1 MGWVEAIVLGLVQG
15 LTEFLPISSTAHLLL
30 ASRVFGW
37 GDPGAAFTAV
47 IQIGT
52 TIAVLIYFR
61 ADIINIVRTWVRS
74 LYQPEFRG
82 QAAAREGWYI
92 IIGTI
97 PIGIFGFVFRNSIE
111 TGARDLRIIAA
122 AMIGVGVILEVADR
136 VGRRAK
142 EIEDLNVRDGL
153 LYGIAQACALVPG
166 VSRSG
171 ATISGGLFLGYTR
184 MAALRYSF
192 LLSIPAVLASGAFE
206 ARKIGTAGNEVS
218 WGPTLLST
226 VIAFAVGYASIAWLL
241 RYVATNSFRW
251 FVVYRIVVGLAI
263 IGFLIGGV
271 SPKG

>member
-1 MGWVEAIVLGLVQG
+1 MGWIEAIVLGLVQG

-30 ASRVFGW
+30 ASRIFGW

-61 ADIINIVRTWVRS
+61 KDIVNIVMTWAKSLTNAQLRS
-74 LYQPEFRG
+74 ET
-82 QAAAREGWYI
+82 AAREGWYI

-97 PIGIFGFVFRNSIE
+97 PIGIFGFLFRNSIE

-122 AMIGVGVILEVADR
+122 TMIGVGLILELADR
-136 VGRRAK
+136 VGRRVK
-142 EIEDLNVRDGL
+142 EIPDLNIRDGL
-153 LYGIAQACALVPG
+153 LFGIAQACALVPG

-184 MAALRYSF
+184 LAALRYSF
-192 LLSIPAVLASGAFE
+192 LLSIPAVLASGLFE
-206 ARKIGTAGNEVS
+206 ARKIGQPGHEVS

-226 VIAFAVGYASIAWLL
+226 AIAFIVGYASIAWLL
-241 RYVATNSFRW
+241 KYVASNTFRW
-251 FVVYRIVVGLAI
+251 FIVYRIVVGLAI

-271 SPKG
+271 SPRA

>member
-1 MGWVEAIVLGLVQG
+1 MGWVEAVVLGLVQG

-61 ADIINIVRTWVRS
+61 KDIVNIVVTWAQS
-74 LYQPEFRG
+74 LFKPELRG
-82 QAAAREGWYI
+82 QTAAREGWYI

-97 PIGIFGFVFRNSIE
+97 PIGIFGFLFRNQIDS
-111 TGARDLRIIAA
+111 GARDLRIIAG
-122 AMIGVGVILEVADR
+122 AMIGVGLILELADR
-136 VGRRAK
+136 YGRRAK
-142 EIEDLNVRDGL
+142 EIADLNIRDGL
-153 LYGIAQACALVPG
+153 LFGIAQACALVPG

-184 MAALRYSF
+184 LAALRYSF

-218 WGPTLLST
+218 WGPTLVST
-226 VIAFAVGYASIAWLL
+226 AVAFVVGYASIAWLL
-241 RYVATNSFRW
+241 RYVASNSFRW
-251 FVVYRIVVGLAI
+251 FIVYRIVVGLVI

-271 SPKG
+271 SPRG